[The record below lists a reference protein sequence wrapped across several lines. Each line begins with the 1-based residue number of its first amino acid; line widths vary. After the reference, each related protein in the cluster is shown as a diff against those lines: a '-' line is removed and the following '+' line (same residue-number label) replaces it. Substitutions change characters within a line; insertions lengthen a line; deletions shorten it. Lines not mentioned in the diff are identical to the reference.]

1 MLNQL
6 DGGTH
11 FETLNILLKC
21 LKKIVQTR
29 LLANNDVVPFIQNG
43 QMAALQL
50 FLLQYKFIKSI
61 TFVLRIVLFIEQAQ
75 YNQT

>member
-29 LLANNDVVPFIQNG
+29 LLANNDVIPFIQNG
-43 QMAALQL
+43 QVV
-50 FLLQYKFIKSI
+50 KCDFIKSI

>member
-29 LLANNDVVPFIQNG
+29 LLANNDVIPFIQNG
-43 QMAALQL
+43 QMATLQL
-50 FLLQYKFIKSI
+50 FLLQYKFIKSK
-61 TFVLRIVLFIEQAQ
+61 FVF
-75 YNQT
+75 